1 MGPSFSSKNGVRYRF
16 YVSTALLRG
25 RNTEAGSVARVSAVQ
40 IESLVVAAL
49 RGPDNEPG
57 SIEMLERVIVAR
69 DHLRLT
75 IAISS
80 AASDERKTTAEKRI
94 EWSSKDPATEVNGNG
109 ESPRVHDEGLIKSIV
124 RAHAW
129 MHGLRNRTYQSVERL
144 AEQPSSPK
152 GSSPKSPAGIS
163 FTGGDVSH
171 FGTQTADVLHW
182 RKSQSCC
189 PYLGRSIRT
198 CSADFRASNLSIPPV
213 DSRLPA
219 RPCSTAPRCCG
230 SKRRSV
236 PHRSHLYDFLISWPD
251 TLQLSPDLPRPFS
264 LARRKASANAP
275 PPRLLLWLAR
285 RRWRRRRAGISPGM
299 PCAGRSVLP
308 PRSLS
313 RRSVSAMRLRATS
326 TSSTFTL
333 TMSPAFTTSR
343 GSLTKLRHRGDVHQP
358 VLMHADIDEGAER
371 RDVGYRRLPASCRV

>member
-1 MGPSFSSKNGVRYRF
+1 MSSTSPRPRPSGPSSAFTWNCRSFSKLVAELDRRGIVTKRRNTKVAKYQGGIPFTYGPLAYFLKNRIYVGEIHHGGKWFKGEHEAILDRQTFDRVQAAAQSRTPSSRKAKLSESGALLQGKLFDDKGNRMGPSFSSKNGVRYRF

-109 ESPRVHDEGLIKSIV
+109 ELSRVHDEGLIKSIV

-144 AEQPSSPK
+144 AENNRLHPK
-152 GSSPKSPAGIS
+152 
-163 FTGGDVSH
+163 VVR
-171 FGTQTADVLHW
+171 Q
-182 RKSQSCC
+182 
-189 PYLGRSIRT
+189 
-198 CSADFRASNLSIPPV
+198 NL
-213 DSRLPA
+213 RLA
-219 RPCSTAPRCCG
+219 
-230 SKRRSV
+230 
-236 PHRSHLYDFLISWPD
+236 F
-251 TLQLSPDLPRPFS
+251 LSPEVTSAILERRQPTSLS
-264 LARRKASANAP
+264 LARIPK
-275 PPRLLLWLAR
+275 LL
-285 RRWRRRRAGISPGM
+285 P
-299 PCAGRSVLP
+299 LP
-308 PRSLS
+308 W
-313 RRSVSAMRLRATS
+313 AE
-326 TSSTFTL
+326 
-333 TMSPAFTTSR
+333 
-343 GSLTKLRHRGDVHQP
+343 HQD
-358 VLMHADIDEGAER
+358 LLG
-371 RDVGYRRLPASCRV
+371 